1 MEIMAANSW
10 GQRFVITSFGES
22 HGPAIGVVV
31 DGCPAGVPFD
41 MALLQAN
48 LERRR
53 PGQHGDPS
61 RVVSARAETDEP
73 EILSGVFEGKT
84 LGTPIAIVVQNRDA
98 RSADYDSLKSA
109 PRPGHA
115 DDVWKQKFGHV
126 DFRGGG
132 RASGRET
139 LARVLGGSVAQM
151 YLLAVS
157 PSTRVVARAL
167 QIGPLPIEGEWPTA
181 QVLEM
186 LTQAQR
192 EGLSYGGQVEVRVG
206 SPPISL
212 GQPVFNKL
220 KADLASALMGIGAV
234 TAVELGAGVEAARAE
249 GSEFH
254 WRSISDQYGG
264 IRGGLSTGEDIVLR
278 LTFKPTATVL
288 HQARSGRH
296 DPCIIPRAL
305 PVVEAMVNLVLAD
318 HFLWRLGDRV

>member
-1 MEIMAANSW
+1 MAANSW

-157 PSTRVVARAL
+157 PSTRVVARAT
-167 QIGPLPIEGEWPTA
+167 QIGPLEIGGDDWQTTEVINLLKIARVEGK
-181 QVLEM
+181 
-186 LTQAQR
+186 
-192 EGLSYGGQVEVRVG
+192 SYGGQAEVVVK
-206 SPPISL
+206 SPPPNL
-212 GQPVFNKL
+212 GQPVFHKL
-220 KADLASALMGIGAV
+220 KADLAAAVMGIGAV
-234 TAVELGAGVEAARAE
+234 TAFELGVGVAAAKAE
-249 GSEFH
+249 GTEFH
-254 WRSISDQYGG
+254 RRPSQEQYGG
-264 IRGGLSTGEDIVLR
+264 IRGGLSTGEDLFMRV
-278 LTFKPTATVL
+278 TFKPTATVL
-288 HQARSGRH
+288 DAARAGRH
-296 DPCIIPRAL
+296 DPCIVPRAL
-305 PVVEAMVNLVLAD
+305 PVVEAMVQLVLAD
-318 HFLWRLGDRV
+318 HFLWRLGDRVF